1 MGWQRKSN
9 FADKID
15 EAVQLTTAR
24 QLGRILINTKHCLYS
39 QWFPGDF
46 NTVSDSLSS
55 DLSLPADILSNILSM
70 FALEQVLFGFKNTSF
85 TNRNRFMADLSA
97 VQSAANG
104 AVVNGAAAKQTRAW
118 NRYKRYLFSNGLHDN
133 WFRENFSRGAKHT
146 ILSAFTQSVREG

>member
-24 QLGRILINTKHCLYS
+24 QLGRILINTNSCLYS

-85 TNRNRFMADLSA
+85 TNRNRFMVDLSA

-104 AVVNGAAAKQTRAW
+104 AVVKGTAAKQTRAW
-118 NRYKRYLFSNGLHDN
+118 NRYKWYLFSNGLHDN
-133 WFRENFSRGAKHT
+133 WFVENFSIGAKHT